1 MAMYGLGTTAS
12 RPIIIPPLYF
22 ENKLKSQE
30 KGGILL

>member
-1 MAMYGLGTTAS
+1 MAMLELDTTAS
-12 RPIIIPPLYF
+12 EPSIIPPLYF